1 MMRDE
6 NVAIN
11 TQFWRIYLYKKK
23 GPRYHAKKIAEVLG
37 FTTVYICDIE
47 KSRRYPPTK
56 GDMLSKAAILRLDD
70 DDLSVFYDLAG
81 RDKGCVSPDLS
92 EYIMSSEIIRSAL
105 RTAKGKA
112 TAKDWQRFIDS
123 LDK

>member
-1 MMRDE
+1 MLQSTLNFGEFIYIKRK
-6 NVAIN
+6 AQGI
-11 TQFWRIYLYKKK
+11 TQKN
-23 GPRYHAKKIAEVLG
+23 IAEALG
-37 FTTVYICDIE
+37 VTTVYICDIE

-56 GDMLSKAAILRLDD
+56 GDMLSKMAAILRLDD